1 MMNRLRMILCGCVL
15 AAALAA
21 QGTPSDDKLYDLV
34 RIRLAQDVQVNGG
47 ALDVKVVDGVVT
59 LAGKIRTDK
68 AKSKA
73 EKIAGKVKG
82 VKKVV
87 NELVVDPNAP

>member
-1 MMNRLRMILCGCVL
+1 MNWLRIILCCCFL
-15 AAALAA
+15 AVTLLA
-21 QGTPSDDKLYDLV
+21 QGTPSDDRLYDQV
-34 RIRLAQDVQVNGG
+34 RIKLAQDVEVNGG
-47 ALDVKVVDGVVT
+47 AIDVKVQDGTVT
-59 LAGKIRTDK
+59 LLGKIRTGK

>member
-1 MMNRLRMILCGCVL
+1 MNWLRIILCCCL
-15 AAALAA
+15 LTAALPG
-21 QGTPSDDKLYDLV
+21 QGTPDDDRIYDLV
-34 RIRLAQDVQVNGG
+34 RIRLAQDIQVNGG
-47 ALDVKVVDGVVT
+47 AVEVKVVSGTVT
-59 LAGKIRTDK
+59 LLGKIRTEK

-87 NELVVDPNAP
+87 NELEVDPNAP

>member
-1 MMNRLRMILCGCVL
+1 MKLLRVILCGGML
-15 AAALAA
+15 AAALPG
-21 QGTPSDDKLYDLV
+21 QGTPEDDRLYDMV

-47 ALDVKVVDGVVT
+47 AIEVKVASSVVT

-82 VKKVV
+82 VKKVI
-87 NELVVDPNAP
+87 NQLEVDPNAP

>member
-1 MMNRLRMILCGCVL
+1 MNWLRTILCCCCLLTVS
-15 AAALAA
+15 LAA
-21 QGTPSDDKLYDLV
+21 QSSSSDDQIYDMV

-47 ALDVKVVDGVVT
+47 ALEVEVAQGVVT
-59 LAGKIRTDK
+59 LSGKIRTDK

>member
-1 MMNRLRMILCGCVL
+1 MNRLRMIFCGCVL

-21 QGTPSDDKLYDLV
+21 QGTTSDDTIYDLV

-47 ALDVKVVDGVVT
+47 ALDVKVAGGVVT

>member
-1 MMNRLRMILCGCVL
+1 MNWLRILICSAGL
-15 AAALAA
+15 ALAA
-21 QGTPSDDKLYDLV
+21 FAQTAPSDDHLYDQV
-34 RIRLAQDVQVNGG
+34 RIRLAQDIQVNGG
-47 ALDVKVVDGVVT
+47 AIEVRVKEGVVT
-59 LAGKIRTDK
+59 LIGKIRTEK

-87 NELVVDPNAP
+87 NELSVDPNAP

>member
-1 MMNRLRMILCGCVL
+1 MNWLRILICSACL
-15 AAALAA
+15 ALAALAQTA
-21 QGTPSDDKLYDLV
+21 PSDDHLYDQV
-34 RIRLAQDVQVNGG
+34 RIKLAQDVQVNGG
-47 ALDVKVVDGVVT
+47 AIEVRVKDAVVT
-59 LAGKIRTDK
+59 LIGKIRSDK

>member
-1 MMNRLRMILCGCVL
+1 MNWLRVILCCGLL
-15 AAALAA
+15 AAALPA
-21 QGTPSDDKLYDLV
+21 QVKPSSDDHLYDQV
-34 RIRLAQDVQVNGG
+34 RIKLAQDVQVNGG
-47 ALDVKVVDGVVT
+47 AIEVRVKDGVVT
-59 LAGKIRTDK
+59 LVGKIRTDK